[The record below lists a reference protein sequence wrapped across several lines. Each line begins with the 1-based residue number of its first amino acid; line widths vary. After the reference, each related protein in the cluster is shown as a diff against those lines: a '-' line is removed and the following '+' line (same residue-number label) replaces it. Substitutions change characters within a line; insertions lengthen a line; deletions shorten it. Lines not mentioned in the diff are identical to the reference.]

1 MRYKLFQINVASNV
15 GSTGRITEQIGKM
28 AISNG
33 WESYIAYGRSHQK
46 SESIQIKIGSPFS
59 VFFHGFQTRLLDRH
73 GLGSVRSTKRLIK
86 RIEQIKPDIIHLQN
100 IHGYYLNYPLLF
112 TFLSE
117 SNIPVV
123 WTMHDCWAL
132 TGHCAYFDFIGCD
145 KWKTRCFS
153 CPQSKAYPSSLFL
166 DRSKQNYELKKSFF
180 NSVDN
185 LTIVPVSYWLGD
197 IVKQSFLKEHPIHVI
212 QNGIDTDV
220 FKPRFDF
227 DDLRTKYQ
235 INGEK
240 TILGVAGVWSERKG
254 LRDFIKL
261 RALFPEN
268 ISIVLIGLS
277 SRQIKDLPDNIIGV
291 ARTANVDELAQFYS
305 LADVFVNPTYEDT
318 FPTTNLE
325 AMACGTPVVTYATGG
340 SVESVSADVGLVADQ
355 GDINDLFEKVKM
367 VLSNGKEFYSKHC
380 SEKACLKYNRDKQ
393 FLNYLSLYKKLIK
406 SNA

>member
-1 MRYKLFQINVASNV
+1 MPILFQINVTSNV

-33 WESYIAYGRSHQK
+33 WKSYVAYGRSYQK
-46 SESIQIKIGSPFS
+46 SESVTIKIGSNLSAFL
-59 VFFHGFQTRLLDRH
+59 HGIQTRLFDRH

-86 RIEQIKPDIIHLQN
+86 QIEQIKPDIIHLQN

-112 TFLSE
+112 AFLSK
-117 SNIPVV
+117 SQIPVV

-132 TGHCAYFDFIGCD
+132 TGHCSHFDFIGCD
-145 KWKTRCFS
+145 KWKTCCFS

-166 DRSKQNYELKKSFF
+166 DRSKKNYGLKKSFF
-180 NSVDN
+180 NSVDK

-197 IVKQSFLKEHPIHVI
+197 IVQQSFLKGYPIHVI

-220 FKPRFDF
+220 FKPRFDLDIVRKKF
-227 DDLRTKYQ
+227 Q
-235 INGEK
+235 INGIK
-240 TILGVAGVWSERKG
+240 TIIGVAGVWSERKG

-261 RALFPEN
+261 RALFSED

-277 SRQIKDLPDNIIGV
+277 NNQIKDLPDNLIGIE
-291 ARTANVDELAQFYS
+291 RTANVDELAQFYS

-340 SVESVSADVGLVADQ
+340 SVESVSADVGLVANQ

-367 VLSNGKEFYSKHC
+367 VLSNGKEFYSRHC
-380 SEKACLKYNRDKQ
+380 REKACLKYNRDRQ